1 MPASPSLLIVPAR
14 FKTGKLYTQIA
25 TTSAGVVLG
34 SSGDFNVTRA
44 TTATRFNSAGLIES
58 VASGVPRLDYYT
70 SGGTAGCPALLV
82 EPSAQNAALRSAGLD
97 VSGTWQRTNMSVTTG
112 ITSPEGLTTAFDIVE
127 SSDVTAQTHELA
139 QTGFS
144 VVSGTAYTFS
154 LFIKAGTNNR
164 NLRLAVGGANFV
176 GSPVA
181 TFNPVSGSVVASGDC
196 VASVENY
203 GNGWFRCRMTA
214 TADVA
219 GSSFLGI
226 YTASGTSV
234 SYIGNGSGS
243 VQVWGAQ
250 AEASSIPTSYI
261 PTTTGSVTRNA
272 EVITLPSGAVSGC
285 IGQTE
290 GTIYAEVD
298 VRTFTSSAARRIVNL
313 RVDGSNLLSLQ
324 INEASTNIEFVAASG
339 ITSVTAFASGLTAGI
354 YKIAVGYNS
363 AASGTVLY
371 VNGTL
376 RDTKTIAIPN
386 LSAAVFGLGIRG
398 DGSAGSQFNDRIRA
412 AALYTTRLTNAELQ
426 SLTTL

>member
-1 MPASPSLLIVPAR
+1 
-14 FKTGKLYTQIA
+14 
-25 TTSAGVVLG
+25 
-34 SSGDFNVTRA
+34 
-44 TTATRFNSAGLIES
+44 LIES

-82 EPSAQNAALRSAGLD
+82 EPSAQNVALRSAGLD
-97 VSGTWQRTNMSVTTG
+97 VSGTWQRSNISVTTG
-112 ITSPEGLTTAFDIVE
+112 TTSPEGLTTAFNIVE

-144 VVSGTAYTFS
+144 VVSGTSYTFS

-164 NLRLAVGGANFV
+164 NLRLAIGGANFV

-196 VASVENY
+196 VASIENY
-203 GNGWFRCRMTA
+203 GNGWFRCRITA
-214 TADVA
+214 TADLT

-261 PTTTGSVTRNA
+261 PTTTGSITRNA
-272 EVITLPSGAVSGC
+272 DVVTLSGAVSGC

-298 VRTFTSSAARRIVNL
+298 YRNFANITMLSVQTASIASGAVRIENTNNGTQLRCHVRGASGETVMDQVITSP
-313 RVDGSNLLSLQ
+313 LLSTG
-324 INEASTNIEFVAASG
+324 IN
-339 ITSVTAFASGLTAGI
+339 
-354 YKIAVGYNS
+354 KIAVGYSS
-363 AASGTVLY
+363 AASGLCIAL
-371 VNGTL
+371 NGTVVF
-376 RDTKTIAIPN
+376 TGTAAAFTINPDRILLGSREVSSVAQQFFNNRIR
-386 LSAAVFGLGIRG
+386 SAAI
-398 DGSAGSQFNDRIRA
+398 
-412 AALYTTRLTNAELQ
+412 YTTRLTNAELAA
-426 SLTTL
+426 LTTL

>member
-1 MPASPSLLIVPAR
+1 VNA
-14 FKTGKLYTQIA
+14 
-25 TTSAGVVLG
+25 
-34 SSGDFNVTRA
+34 N
-44 TTATRFNSAGLIES
+44 GLIES

-82 EPSAQNAALRSAGLD
+82 EPSAQNVALRSAGVD
-97 VSGTWQRTNMSVTTG
+97 VSGTWQRSNMSVTTG

-203 GNGWFRCRMTA
+203 GNGWFRCRITA
-214 TADVA
+214 TADLT
-219 GSSFLGI
+219 GNSFLGI
-226 YTASGTSV
+226 YTASGTSA

-261 PTTTGSVTRNA
+261 PTTAAPVTRNA
-272 EVITLPSGAVSGC
+272 EVINLSGAVSGC

-298 VRTFTSSAARRIVNL
+298 IRTFANFGMIATISDGTASNRIDVYKFTGNIIYFDRISSTQSAATGLGSSA
-313 RVDGSNLLSLQ
+313 
-324 INEASTNIEFVAASG
+324 
-339 ITSVTAFASGLTAGI
+339 LTAGI
-354 YKIAVGYNS
+354 FKVAVAYK
-363 AASGTVLY
+363 SGDTTMY
-371 VNGTL
+371 INGTQVGATQTQSFTFSSL
-376 RDTKTIAIPN
+376 TKINIGVNRADTTA
-386 LSAAVFGLGIRG
+386 F
-398 DGSAGSQFNDRIRA
+398 FNDRIRS
-412 AALYTTRLTNAELQ
+412 AALYTTRLTDSELAA
-426 SLTTL
+426 LTT

>member
-1 MPASPSLLIVPAR
+1 MPTPSLILVPAR
-14 FKTGKLYTQIA
+14 FKTGKLYTPVA
-25 TTSAGVVLG
+25 TTSGGVVLG
-34 SSGDFNVTRA
+34 ASGDFNVTRA
-44 TTATRFNSAGLIES
+44 TTATRVNANGLIES

-82 EPSAQNAALRSAGLD
+82 EPSAQNVALRSAGME
-97 VSGTWQRTNMSVTTG
+97 VSGTWQRSNISVTTG

-164 NLRLAVGGANFV
+164 NIRLVFGSANFV

-196 VASVENY
+196 VASIENY
-203 GNGWFRCRMTA
+203 GNGWFRCRITA
-214 TADVA
+214 TADLT

-250 AEASSIPTSYI
+250 AEAGSVATSYI
-261 PTTTGSVTRNA
+261 PTTTASVTRNA
-272 EVITLPSGAVSGC
+272 DVITLSGAVSGC

-290 GTIYAEVD
+290 GTIYAEV
-298 VRTFTSSAARRIVNL
+298 VLSRVNANPL
-313 RVDGSNLLSLQ
+313 ITISDGSDTNRIQ
-324 INEASTNIEFVAASG
+324 I
-339 ITSVTAFASGLTAGI
+339 AFASPTSLVAIIRIATVNVNYTVTIPTIPATGGV
-354 YKIAVGYNS
+354 YKMALGYKTDDYCF
-363 AASGTVLY
+363 AL
-371 VNGTL
+371 NGTAYANATS
-376 RDTKTIAIPN
+376 RGVPACNKI
-386 LSAAVFGLGIRG
+386 GLGTSAT
-398 DGSAGSQFNDRIRA
+398 DGTFLNDRIRA
-412 AALYTTRLTNAELQ
+412 AALYTTRLTDSELAA
-426 SLTTL
+426 LTTL

>member
-25 TTSAGVVLG
+25 TTSAGLVLG

-82 EPSAQNAALRSAGLD
+82 EPSAQNVALRSAGME
-97 VSGTWQRTNMSVTTG
+97 VSGTWQRSNISVTTG
-112 ITSPEGLTTAFDIVE
+112 ITSPEGLTTAFNIVE

-139 QTGFS
+139 QSGLS
-144 VVSGTAYTFS
+144 VLSGTTYTFS

-164 NLRLAVGGANFV
+164 NIRLVFGSANFV

-219 GSSFLGI
+219 GTSFFGV
-226 YTASGTSV
+226 YPTSGTTV

-250 AEASSIPTSYI
+250 VEASSIPTSYI
-261 PTTTGSVTRNA
+261 PTTAAPVTRNA
-272 EVITLPSGAVSGC
+272 DVINLSGAVSGC

-298 VRTFTSSAARRIVNL
+298 FRNVQDILGVLQLFQDSNNRFGFAYVTNAFQLYCFTAGNLTVN
-313 RVDGSNLLSLQ
+313 
-324 INEASTNIEFVAASG
+324 INAIRG
-339 ITSVTAFASGLTAGI
+339 AGI
-354 YKIAVGYNS
+354 YKLAGAYANNDWVF
-363 AASGTVLY
+363 Y
-371 VNGTL
+371 VNGTQIGT
-376 RDTKTIAIPN
+376 DTSSAVPTTSRIDLGDIP
-386 LSAAVFGLGIRG
+386 GLAR
-398 DGSAGSQFNDRIRA
+398 FNNRIRA
-412 AALYTTRLTNAELQ
+412 AALYTTRLTNAELAA
-426 SLTTL
+426 LTTL

>member
-1 MPASPSLLIVPAR
+1 M
-14 FKTGKLYTQIA
+14 
-25 TTSAGVVLG
+25 
-34 SSGDFNVTRA
+34 
-44 TTATRFNSAGLIES
+44 E
-58 VASGVPRLDYYT
+58 
-70 SGGTAGCPALLV
+70 
-82 EPSAQNAALRSAGLD
+82 
-97 VSGTWQRTNMSVTTG
+97 VSGTWQRSNISVTTG

-144 VVSGTAYTFS
+144 VVSGTSYTFS

-261 PTTTGSVTRNA
+261 PTTAAPITRNA
-272 EVITLPSGAVSGC
+272 DVVNLSGAVSGC
-285 IGQTE
+285 IGQTQ
-290 GTIYAEVD
+290 GTIYCEFAFFGQPVTRSGPVYLRQATGRGLSINSAVGEGIVFIS
-298 VRTFTSSAARRIVNL
+298 RNNANETSLTVVSGA
-313 RVDGSNLLSLQ
+313 LQ
-324 INEASTNIEFVAASG
+324 IGTFYKVAIAYDAAGTAAGGSQASG
-339 ITSVTAFASGLTAGI
+339 VVA
-354 YKIAVGYNS
+354 
-363 AASGTVLY
+363 Y
-371 VNGTL
+371 VNGVQT
-376 RDTKTIAIPN
+376 AIGTFRIPD
-386 LSAAVFGLGIRG
+386 AAGLTEFRMYGAN
-398 DGSAGSQFNDRIRA
+398 AGTDAEAFNGRIRA
-412 AALYTTRLTNAELQ
+412 ASLYTNRLTNAELAA
-426 SLTTL
+426 LTT

>member
-1 MPASPSLLIVPAR
+1 
-14 FKTGKLYTQIA
+14 
-25 TTSAGVVLG
+25 
-34 SSGDFNVTRA
+34 
-44 TTATRFNSAGLIES
+44 
-58 VASGVPRLDYYT
+58 
-70 SGGTAGCPALLV
+70 
-82 EPSAQNAALRSAGLD
+82 
-97 VSGTWQRTNMSVTTG
+97 MSVTTG

-261 PTTTGSVTRNA
+261 PTTAAAVTRNA
-272 EVITLPSGAVSGC
+272 EVINLSGAVSGC

-290 GTIYAEVD
+290 GTMYWEGAINRFDRVF
-298 VRTFTSSAARRIVNL
+298 FTL
-313 RVDGSNLLSLQ
+313 
-324 INEASTNIEFVAASG
+324 
-339 ITSVTAFASGLTAGI
+339 
-354 YKIAVGYNS
+354 
-363 AASGTVLY
+363 ASGTSTTQCVRLQTTGAGLIQGVVLSGTAQCIVATLAAVTLGQFYKVAFAYKENDFVLY
-371 VNGTL
+371 LNGVQQNTDTSGTLPTNLNSMYLLNSNGTEITDQ
-376 RDTKTIAIPN
+376 RC
-386 LSAAVFGLGIRG
+386 
-398 DGSAGSQFNDRIRA
+398 RA
-412 AALYTTRLTNAELQ
+412 AALYTTRLTNAELAA
-426 SLTTL
+426 LTT